1 MFQIFLLLVEYQL
14 VAANMRTHDFKMTY
28 DNINE
33 LVVMTCKVPKDQWFS
48 VGFGV
53 DMNGAG
59 AIVFQGKGSNGV
71 V

>member
-1 MFQIFLLLVEYQL
+1 MNLIYLSIAAFQL
-14 VAANMRTHDFKMTY
+14 VQADLHHHDFKMTY

-33 LVVMTCKVPKDQWFS
+33 EVTMSCKVPKDEWFS

-59 AIVFQGKGSNGV
+59 AILFQGMGDVG
-71 V
+71 